1 MQKSGSQ
8 SELVKGTEHEVTK
21 VAKFRKTEYKQDLIV
36 VPAKNVL
43 GNKVLQLK
51 REI

>member
-21 VAKFRKTEYKQDLIV
+21 VAKFRKTEYKVGFDSG
-36 VPAKNVL
+36 PS
-43 GNKVLQLK
+43 
-51 REI
+51 